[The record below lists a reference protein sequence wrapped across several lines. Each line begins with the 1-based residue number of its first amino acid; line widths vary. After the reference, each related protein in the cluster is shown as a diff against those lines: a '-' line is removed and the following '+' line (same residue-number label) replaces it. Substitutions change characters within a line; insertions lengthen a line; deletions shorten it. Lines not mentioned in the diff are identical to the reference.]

1 MEWIEWIAATA
12 GAVSVYLSARE
23 NIWTWP
29 TAILNVGLYLFIFYK
44 SGLYSDMGLQVVYLA
59 LSFYGWY
66 EWLYGGE
73 RQTRLSV
80 STATRRVWA
89 VAAGIGFVFWLA
101 LSRYTSTLPGVSY
114 PHVDSALTTLS
125 LVAQWMMTR
134 KILENWLLWMIA
146 DIVYIPMYIS
156 KHLYVT
162 AVLYAVFLVLA
173 GIGLVD
179 WRRSLERD
187 RLYSHPEPAPPST

>member
-1 MEWIEWIAATA
+1 MKWTEWIAATA

-29 TAILNVGLYLFIFYK
+29 TAILNVALYLFIFYE
-44 SGLYSDMGLQVVYLA
+44 SGLYSDMGLQVVYLV
-59 LSFYGWY
+59 LSVYGWY

-73 RQTRLSV
+73 RRTRLSV
-80 STATRRVWA
+80 STATRRVWT
-89 VAAGIGFVFWLA
+89 VAAGIGFVFWLGLA
-101 LSRYTSTLPGVSY
+101 RYTSMLPGVSY
-114 PHVDSALTTLS
+114 PYVDSALTTIS

-134 KILENWLLWMIA
+134 KILENWLLWIIA

-162 AVLYAVFLVLA
+162 AALYAVFLVLA

-179 WRRSLERD
+179 WRRSFERD
-187 RLYSHPEPAPPST
+187 RRYARPQPAPPLP